1 MYTYRLYQSPQL
13 RARGPDVPFVLPS
26 AAASAATTASTA
38 DHLGRRLDLLGHR
51 RRLCRRRDRSREKIL
66 LCQILQPS
74 CFLFFSLVRVCVRSK
89 RNEKVKKSE
98 KKKLETNETNEKA
111 LRARRILREYTQHVF
126 FKKLHVIQTNA
137 REY

>member
-1 MYTYRLYQSPQL
+1 L
-13 RARGPDVPFVLPS
+13 
-26 AAASAATTASTA
+26 
-38 DHLGRRLDLLGHR
+38 
-51 RRLCRRRDRSREKIL
+51 
-66 LCQILQPS
+66 
-74 CFLFFSLVRVCVRSK
+74 RVCVRSK
-89 RNEKVKKSE
+89 RNEKVKMSE